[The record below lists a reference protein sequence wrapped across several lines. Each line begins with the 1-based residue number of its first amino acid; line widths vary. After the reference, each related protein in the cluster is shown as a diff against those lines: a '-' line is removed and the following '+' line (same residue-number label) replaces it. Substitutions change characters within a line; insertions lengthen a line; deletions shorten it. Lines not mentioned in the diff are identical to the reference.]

1 MKLAQ
6 RILIIVAFILSVWNF
21 STVND
26 VFAEEVEFSGLTA
39 PIGVNVRDN
48 KNSNGN
54 IIVVLQGNQ
63 TVYFNG

>member
-21 STVND
+21 SNVND
-26 VFAEEVEFSGLTA
+26 VFAEEVEFSGVTA

-48 KNSNGN
+48 KDSTGN
-54 IIVVLQGNQ
+54 IIDVLQGNQ